1 MGEEKT
7 TPAALAALAA
17 LPKML
22 KNGPLDDLK
31 TIAAHIKVLPELAS
45 LLATIEA
52 RVESLDD
59 EVKKMRQAVE
69 GMGGSVDALPP
80 KIDELEQDAAPVPP
94 HGQRF
99 GSNASRA
106 GRDHRRGPEA
116 PESR

>member
-1 MGEEKT
+1 MGEEKS
-7 TPAALAALAA
+7 TPAGLAALAA

-31 TIAAHIKVLPELAS
+31 TIAAHIKVLPELAR

-52 RVESLDD
+52 KVESLDE

-80 KIDELEQDAAPVPP
+80 KIDELSKTLHPF
-94 HGQRF
+94 RRM
-99 GSNASRA
+99 GSAFSRSD
-106 GRDHRRGPEA
+106 GEA
-116 PESR
+116 PDEPA

>member
-1 MGEEKT
+1 MGEEKSI
-7 TPAALAALAA
+7 PAGLAALAA

-31 TIAAHIKVLPELAS
+31 TIAAHIKVLPELAD

-69 GMGGSVDALPP
+69 GMSGSVDALPP
-80 KIDELEQDAAPVPP
+80 KIDELGHTLHPLRRMGSRFSRADGDDAAS
-94 HGQRF
+94 GEEK
-99 GSNASRA
+99 A
-106 GRDHRRGPEA
+106 ET
-116 PESR
+116 

>member
-7 TPAALAALAA
+7 TPAGLAALAA

-45 LLATIEA
+45 LLASIEA

-80 KIDELEQDAAPVPP
+80 KIDELSKTLHPFRRMGSAFS
-94 HGQRF
+94 R
-99 GSNASRA
+99 SNA
-106 GRDHRRGPEA
+106 DGPVA
-116 PESR
+116 PDDPA